1 LGEENILAGKNSMY
15 FGMLLVVLFMFFYY
29 RIFGFIANIALFA
42 NLIIIIAILSVFQ
55 ATLTLSGIA
64 GIVLTVGMAV
74 DANVLIFERIREE
87 ILNGNSPNSSIYAG
101 YKKAFSTISDANIT
115 TLIAAISLLTIGTG
129 VVKGFAVTLVIGIL
143 SSMFTS
149 IIGTRAIVSIIY
161 ENKKQT
167 RTLNIMIKIFKN
179 VIDYNF
185 IQKRFFAL
193 ILSGT
198 LIVLSLGSFLYQGIN
213 WGIDFSSG
221 YIVQLKF
228 QDNVEIDNLSQK
240 LSKSNLAKPVL
251 QYYGSKNEVIVKFQ
265 ENSFVNEKNIN
276 EFLLQ
281 NLEDQSYKL
290 MKLEFVGS
298 QIGSELR
305 DKGEWAMLVALLSIL
320 VYIGFRFEFLYG
332 IGAIFALIHD
342 VIITV
347 GIFSLIQLEFD
358 LSVLSAI
365 LAVIGYSLN
374 DTIVVFDRI
383 RENTRTIRESSF
395 MKILNISI
403 NQTLNRTVVTSLTTL
418 FVLVSLLLLGG
429 IAVTNFAIA
438 MIVGVLIGT
447 YSSIFVA
454 GSSLI
459 YLGVQ
464 VQSEDQK

>member
-1 LGEENILAGKNSMY
+1 
-15 FGMLLVVLFMFFYY
+15 
-29 RIFGFIANIALFA
+29 
-42 NLIIIIAILSVFQ
+42 
-55 ATLTLSGIA
+55 
-64 GIVLTVGMAV
+64 
-74 DANVLIFERIREE
+74 
-87 ILNGNSPNSSIYAG
+87 
-101 YKKAFSTISDANIT
+101 
-115 TLIAAISLLTIGTG
+115 
-129 VVKGFAVTLVIGIL
+129 
-143 SSMFTS
+143 
-149 IIGTRAIVSIIY
+149 
-161 ENKKQT
+161 
-167 RTLNIMIKIFKN
+167 MIKIFKN

-193 ILSGT
+193 ILSGI
-198 LIVLSLGSFLYQGIN
+198 LIILSLGSFMYQGIN

-228 QDNVEIDNLSQK
+228 QDNIEIDNLSQK
-240 LSKSNLAKPVL
+240 FSKSNIGKPVL

-276 EFLLQ
+276 EFLLE
-281 NLEDQSYKL
+281 NLEDRSYNL

-347 GIFSLIQLEFD
+347 GIFSLMQLEFD

>member
-1 LGEENILAGKNSMY
+1 
-15 FGMLLVVLFMFFYY
+15 
-29 RIFGFIANIALFA
+29 
-42 NLIIIIAILSVFQ
+42 
-55 ATLTLSGIA
+55 
-64 GIVLTVGMAV
+64 
-74 DANVLIFERIREE
+74 
-87 ILNGNSPNSSIYAG
+87 
-101 YKKAFSTISDANIT
+101 
-115 TLIAAISLLTIGTG
+115 
-129 VVKGFAVTLVIGIL
+129 
-143 SSMFTS
+143 
-149 IIGTRAIVSIIY
+149 
-161 ENKKQT
+161 
-167 RTLNIMIKIFKN
+167 MIKIFKN

-193 ILSGT
+193 ILSGI
-198 LIVLSLGSFLYQGIN
+198 LIILSLGSFLYQGIN

-240 LSKSNLAKPVL
+240 LSKSNFAKPVL

-281 NLEDQSYKL
+281 NLEDRSYKL

-347 GIFSLIQLEFD
+347 GIFSLMQLEFD

>member
-1 LGEENILAGKNSMY
+1 
-15 FGMLLVVLFMFFYY
+15 
-29 RIFGFIANIALFA
+29 
-42 NLIIIIAILSVFQ
+42 
-55 ATLTLSGIA
+55 
-64 GIVLTVGMAV
+64 
-74 DANVLIFERIREE
+74 
-87 ILNGNSPNSSIYAG
+87 
-101 YKKAFSTISDANIT
+101 
-115 TLIAAISLLTIGTG
+115 
-129 VVKGFAVTLVIGIL
+129 
-143 SSMFTS
+143 
-149 IIGTRAIVSIIY
+149 
-161 ENKKQT
+161 
-167 RTLNIMIKIFKN
+167 MIKIFKN
-179 VIDYNF
+179 VVDYNF

-193 ILSGT
+193 ILSGI
-198 LIVLSLGSFLYQGIN
+198 LIILSLGSFMYQGIN

-228 QDNVEIDNLSQK
+228 QDNIEIDNLSQK
-240 LSKSNLAKPVL
+240 FSKSNIGKPVL

-276 EFLLQ
+276 EFLLE
-281 NLEDQSYKL
+281 NLEDRSYNL

>member
-1 LGEENILAGKNSMY
+1 
-15 FGMLLVVLFMFFYY
+15 
-29 RIFGFIANIALFA
+29 
-42 NLIIIIAILSVFQ
+42 
-55 ATLTLSGIA
+55 
-64 GIVLTVGMAV
+64 
-74 DANVLIFERIREE
+74 
-87 ILNGNSPNSSIYAG
+87 
-101 YKKAFSTISDANIT
+101 
-115 TLIAAISLLTIGTG
+115 
-129 VVKGFAVTLVIGIL
+129 
-143 SSMFTS
+143 
-149 IIGTRAIVSIIY
+149 
-161 ENKKQT
+161 
-167 RTLNIMIKIFKN
+167 MIKIFKN

-240 LSKSNLAKPVL
+240 LSKSNFAKPVL

-347 GIFSLIQLEFD
+347 GIFSLMQLEFD

-464 VQSEDQK
+464 VESEDQK

>member
-1 LGEENILAGKNSMY
+1 
-15 FGMLLVVLFMFFYY
+15 
-29 RIFGFIANIALFA
+29 
-42 NLIIIIAILSVFQ
+42 
-55 ATLTLSGIA
+55 
-64 GIVLTVGMAV
+64 
-74 DANVLIFERIREE
+74 
-87 ILNGNSPNSSIYAG
+87 
-101 YKKAFSTISDANIT
+101 
-115 TLIAAISLLTIGTG
+115 
-129 VVKGFAVTLVIGIL
+129 
-143 SSMFTS
+143 
-149 IIGTRAIVSIIY
+149 
-161 ENKKQT
+161 
-167 RTLNIMIKIFKN
+167 MIKIFKN

-193 ILSGT
+193 ILSGI
-198 LIVLSLGSFLYQGIN
+198 LIILSLGSFLYQGIN

-228 QDNVEIDNLSQK
+228 QDNIEIDNLSQK
-240 LSKSNLAKPVL
+240 FSKSNIGKPVL

-276 EFLLQ
+276 EFLLE
-281 NLEDQSYKL
+281 NLEDRSYNL

-347 GIFSLIQLEFD
+347 GIFSLMQLEFD

-464 VQSEDQK
+464 VQSENQK

>member
-1 LGEENILAGKNSMY
+1 
-15 FGMLLVVLFMFFYY
+15 
-29 RIFGFIANIALFA
+29 
-42 NLIIIIAILSVFQ
+42 
-55 ATLTLSGIA
+55 
-64 GIVLTVGMAV
+64 
-74 DANVLIFERIREE
+74 
-87 ILNGNSPNSSIYAG
+87 
-101 YKKAFSTISDANIT
+101 
-115 TLIAAISLLTIGTG
+115 
-129 VVKGFAVTLVIGIL
+129 
-143 SSMFTS
+143 
-149 IIGTRAIVSIIY
+149 
-161 ENKKQT
+161 
-167 RTLNIMIKIFKN
+167 MIKIFKN

-193 ILSGT
+193 ILSGI

-228 QDNVEIDNLSQK
+228 QDNIEIDNLSQK
-240 LSKSNLAKPVL
+240 FSKSNIGKPVL

-276 EFLLQ
+276 EFLLE
-281 NLEDQSYKL
+281 NLEDRSYNL

-347 GIFSLIQLEFD
+347 GIFSLMQLEFD

>member
-1 LGEENILAGKNSMY
+1 
-15 FGMLLVVLFMFFYY
+15 
-29 RIFGFIANIALFA
+29 
-42 NLIIIIAILSVFQ
+42 
-55 ATLTLSGIA
+55 
-64 GIVLTVGMAV
+64 
-74 DANVLIFERIREE
+74 
-87 ILNGNSPNSSIYAG
+87 
-101 YKKAFSTISDANIT
+101 
-115 TLIAAISLLTIGTG
+115 
-129 VVKGFAVTLVIGIL
+129 
-143 SSMFTS
+143 
-149 IIGTRAIVSIIY
+149 
-161 ENKKQT
+161 
-167 RTLNIMIKIFKN
+167 MIKIFKN

-198 LIVLSLGSFLYQGIN
+198 LIVLSLGSFLHQGIN

-347 GIFSLIQLEFD
+347 GIFSLMQLEFD